1 MRYILI
7 IYEEEFPRWHQIYV
21 SRSPI
26 YKYEGYAECIY
37 PQQRMILSIKPYHA
51 YKKTDVHNC
60 IPSNIKVRVFK
71 EP

>member
-37 PQQRMILSIKPYHA
+37 PQQRMILSIKPYHF
-51 YKKTDVHNC
+51 HNF